1 MMMWC
6 FYTETL
12 CFLNI
17 ISLVCFYSF
26 HFPAQQFIFFVLLF
40 VLFSLVLLVLLL
52 FVCSALFYFFF
63 FFLLLFII
71 FVAIVFVVVVVAVV
85 LCFVLFLSYCCCC
98 CCCGFWLQLMLDSKE
113 EAFRTFPHFS
123 ITFAIFPEAGFQYI
137 QRSYLKK
144 VFKYFEIT
152 YLPCEWFHFTRFVI
166 SFK

>member
-52 FVCSALFYFFF
+52 FVCSALFYFLFF
-63 FFLLLFII
+63 FF
-71 FVAIVFVVVVVAVV
+71 VAFYYFCCC
-85 LCFVLFLSYCCCC
+85 CFCCGCCCC
-98 CCCGFWLQLMLDSKE
+98 CSLFCFIFVLLLLLLLLRILTSAYVRFKGRGFSY
-113 EAFRTFPHFS
+113 FSTFFNYICYFS
-123 ITFAIFPEAGFQYI
+123 RGRISIHTEII
-137 QRSYLKK
+137 LKK
-144 VFKYFEIT
+144 GF
-152 YLPCEWFHFTRFVI
+152 
-166 SFK
+166 